1 MYPLESAE
9 NPANIDSLFGKYS
22 KQQKPRA
29 SMQRFL
35 VLGRKEREIRGHT
48 VVTHDF
54 NQYVP
59 GVRKTLRT
67 TQCDKRN
74 IVSHVR
80 FLFKPTQMQRRGSYK
95 EMFVNSGYKGLRVL
109 PRRPTI

>member
-22 KQQKPRA
+22 KQQKLRA

-35 VLGRKEREIRGHT
+35 VLGMREKETQGHI

-54 NQYVP
+54 KQYA
-59 GVRKTLRT
+59 
-67 TQCDKRN
+67 
-74 IVSHVR
+74 
-80 FLFKPTQMQRRGSYK
+80 
-95 EMFVNSGYKGLRVL
+95 
-109 PRRPTI
+109 